1 MRDRIRKTIELGH
14 AQRIGHGVSIAWE
27 DNAAGLMAKMKREGI
42 AVEICLTS
50 NAAILGVK
58 GEDHPLRL
66 YRAHGVPA
74 FLNTDDEG
82 VSRTTLSLEWVKA
95 VREQEMGYLDL
106 KEMARNS
113 LEFSFLPG
121 RSLFSK
127 HRFSNCVPELKGCQD
142 LNWKPSSRA
151 KKLLAASEKM
161 RVQLRLERELVR
173 FESRFR

>member
-27 DNAAGLMAKMKREGI
+27 DDATGLMRKMKREGI

-50 NAAILGVK
+50 NASILGVK

-66 YRAHGVPA
+66 YRANGVPV

-95 VREQEMGYLDL
+95 VRDQRMGYRDL
-106 KEMARNS
+106 K
-113 LEFSFLPG
+113 
-121 RSLFSK
+121 
-127 HRFSNCVPELKGCQD
+127 
-142 LNWKPSSRA
+142 
-151 KKLLAASEKM
+151 
-161 RVQLRLERELVR
+161 
-173 FESRFR
+173 